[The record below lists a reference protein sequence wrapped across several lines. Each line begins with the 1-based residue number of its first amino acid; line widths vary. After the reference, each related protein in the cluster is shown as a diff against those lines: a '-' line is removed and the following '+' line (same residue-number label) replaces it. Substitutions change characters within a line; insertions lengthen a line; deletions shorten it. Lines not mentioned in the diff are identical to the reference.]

1 MRQLRHG
8 IALLL
13 LPALIL
19 VIFAVS
25 SVAAQGGAGK
35 ATVCHAAGSKF
46 VEINI
51 SNNAVPAHMRHGD
64 VMADEYG
71 DCP

>member
-1 MRQLRHG
+1 MNRFRYL

-25 SVAAQGGAGK
+25 SVAAQGNAGK
-35 ATVCHAAGSKF
+35 STLCHAAAHKF
-46 VEINI
+46 VEINV
-51 SNNAVPAHMRHGD
+51 SNNAVEAHMRHGD
-64 VMADEYG
+64 VLPDEYG

>member
-1 MRQLRHG
+1 LKNFRHA
-8 IALLL
+8 IVVMV

-35 ATVCHAAGSKF
+35 SSVCHSAGDKF

-64 VMADEYG
+64 VTPDEYG